1 MSSTF
6 SFIITYQHCHYFK
19 VKISVKWM
27 NWIDRLA
34 DGLKDSKDIQMAGW
48 ESAFEHGKFVKELGQ
63 KR

>member
-1 MSSTF
+1 
-6 SFIITYQHCHYFK
+6 
-19 VKISVKWM
+19 M

-63 KR
+63 KRLD